1 MYRHQQQLQV
11 RPCQHLLQSDRRRD
25 STRCCSNNE
34 AVAAAETAQAAA
46 AAAVY
51 HPLGQHLDEC
61 LRIYRTGGRAGRQAR
76 QHAGREAI

>member
-11 RPCQHLLQSDRRRD
+11 SSCQHLLQSDRRRD

-61 LRIYRTGGRAGRQAR
+61 LRICGAG
-76 QHAGREAI
+76 